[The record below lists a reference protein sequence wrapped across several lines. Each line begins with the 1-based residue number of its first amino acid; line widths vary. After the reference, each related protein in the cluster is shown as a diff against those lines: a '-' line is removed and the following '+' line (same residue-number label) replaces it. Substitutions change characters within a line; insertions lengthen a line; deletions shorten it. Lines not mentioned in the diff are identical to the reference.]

1 VTETAGHAAKPPG
14 RTSCASIILKEIIVI
29 NTPSLKEIKLPP
41 FHPLANMFPLI
52 EGREFD
58 ELVGDLQR
66 RPLNYP
72 IVVHKG
78 MIVGGRN
85 RARACQK
92 AGREPTYVKLCT
104 SLQKPEEDITEE
116 EIRRYIIQENLLRR
130 NLTPE
135 QRNRHMRRLLGFDPL
150 QSDRVIAAQAGV
162 DHKTVGIAR
171 KQMESTG
178 EIPQLKKRTGQDGKS
193 RRQPAPKPRSASA
206 PKLAAVP
213 KPAIEQI
220 REITAPDEE
229 LELLREFARFVIE
242 REGKCNFRAEDRPQ
256 WLILRERIQATL
268 RAAPTPSHREFI
280 AKTNGA
286 AATANVGRM
295 TAQREIPE

>member
-1 VTETAGHAAKPPG
+1 MTRKEQIAAAL
-14 RTSCASIILKEIIVI
+14 ASMPI
-29 NTPSLKEIKLPP
+29 
-41 FHPLANMFPLI
+41 HPLADRFPLMQ
-52 EGREFD
+52 GAEFD

-66 RPLNYP
+66 RPLNRP
-72 IVVHKG
+72 ITIHKG
-78 MIVGGRN
+78 MIVDGRN

-92 AGREPTYVKLCT
+92 AKREPTYVEL
-104 SLQKPEEDITEE
+104 SVILGKPDEDITEQD
-116 EIRRYIIQENLLRR
+116 IRRYIIQENLLRR

-135 QRNRHMRRLLGFDPL
+135 QRNRHMKQLLGFDPL
-150 QSDRVIAAQAGV
+150 QSDRVIAAQVGV

-178 EIPQLKKRTGQDGKS
+178 EIPQFKKRTGKDGKS
-193 RRQPAPKPRSASA
+193 RRQPAPKPWSASA
-206 PKLAAVP
+206 PKLAALP
-213 KPAIEQI
+213 KPTIEQI
-220 REITAPDEE
+220 RETIAPDEE
-229 LELLREFARFVIE
+229 LDLLREFARFVIE
-242 REGKCNFRAEDRPQ
+242 REGKCNFRPEDRPQ

-268 RAAPTPSHREFI
+268 RASPTPSHREYI